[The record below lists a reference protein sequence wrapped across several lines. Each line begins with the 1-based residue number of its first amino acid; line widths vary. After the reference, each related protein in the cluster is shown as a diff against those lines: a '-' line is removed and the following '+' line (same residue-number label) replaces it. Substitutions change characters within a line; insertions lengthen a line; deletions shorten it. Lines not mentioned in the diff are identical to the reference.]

1 MNNTSDRRISTS
13 ALERYPS
20 LFLSEKP
27 VDDND
32 YIQIYGNY
40 HGQRVYRWFRK
51 EYLSPVKDLYLYKVM
66 LPKANGSG
74 SLGEVLSTPLI
85 GQPLIGHTETY
96 ISIGATERL
105 KEAEAILKYIKTK
118 FARCMLG
125 ILKVTQDNTKKVW
138 KYVPLQDFTEHSD
151 IDWSKSTAEIDQQ
164 LYRKYNLS
172 DEEIVF
178 IETKIK
184 PME

>member
-1 MNNTSDRRISTS
+1 MPFPELNDIKKKVWAISTESISDIVANRGLYRYSDIVYERKPVEMNNTSDRRISTS

-27 VDDND
+27 VDGND

-85 GQPLIGHTETY
+85 GQP
-96 ISIGATERL
+96 
-105 KEAEAILKYIKTK
+105 
-118 FARCMLG
+118 
-125 ILKVTQDNTKKVW
+125 
-138 KYVPLQDFTEHSD
+138 
-151 IDWSKSTAEIDQQ
+151 
-164 LYRKYNLS
+164 
-172 DEEIVF
+172 
-178 IETKIK
+178 
-184 PME
+184 